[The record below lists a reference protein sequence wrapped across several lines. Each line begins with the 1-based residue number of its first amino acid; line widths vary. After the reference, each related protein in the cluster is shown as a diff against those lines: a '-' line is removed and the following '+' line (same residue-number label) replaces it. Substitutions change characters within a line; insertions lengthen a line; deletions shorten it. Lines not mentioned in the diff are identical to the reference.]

1 MITLNGKSVYPGVG
15 IGKIC
20 FYRGSERTVTRSTAQ
35 DTGLE
40 VQRYTVACGKAAEQL
55 KELYEKALETV
66 GEEEAA
72 IFEVHQMMLTD
83 EEFKNAVQD
92 YIDTNNANAEYAVK
106 VVSED
111 IAAMFDAMEDA
122 YMRARAADIK
132 DIAARLI
139 GILLNEESTGFQSDE
154 PVIIAAKDLAPSE
167 TVQLDKSKV
176 LGFVTA
182 QGSVNSHTAILAR
195 NMGIPALVG
204 IGDQLDDTLDG
215 KQSVIDGFQ
224 GILYIDPDDTTI
236 ALMQQKQQVEL
247 EERELL
253 QQLKGQADITKD
265 GRRIKLYANIGN
277 VEDLDS
283 VIKNDAGGIGLLRS
297 EFLYL
302 DRSDYPSEEYQ
313 FVKYKAILEGMQG
326 KQVIIRTLDIGAD
339 KQADY
344 FHLGEEDNPALGYR
358 AIRICLTREE
368 IFTTQLRALYR
379 ASVFGNLAIMFP
391 MITSLWEIKKIK
403 QIAAEVREGL
413 RAEGITIS
421 DNVSLGIMI
430 ETPAAVMISDELAK
444 EVDFFSVGTNDLTQ
458 YTLAVDRQNPRLDAF
473 YDAHHPAVLKMLEI
487 TVTNAHKNGIWAG
500 ICGELAADPTLTEV
514 FLKMGYDEL
523 SVSPALVLPMRKRI
537 REATAGSRIREE
549 GK

>member
-344 FHLGEEDNPALGYR
+344 FQLGEEDNPALGYR

-444 EVDFFSVGTNDLTQ
+444 EVAFFSVGTNDLTQ